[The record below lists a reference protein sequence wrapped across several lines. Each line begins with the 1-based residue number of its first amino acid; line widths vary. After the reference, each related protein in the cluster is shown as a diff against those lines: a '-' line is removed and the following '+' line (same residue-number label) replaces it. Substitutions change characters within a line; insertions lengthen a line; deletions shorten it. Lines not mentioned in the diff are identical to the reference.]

1 MPSSVLF
8 LATALSTSEAVVDR
22 FSTNA
27 ICRQHNCINPIFPGL
42 QDLEK
47 LQESTWACARREE
60 AEAAMQF
67 CAGAFRH
74 KLALLPQGNNNETES
89 VVKQDSMASEAYFYH
104 LSGMHLDPWDHRV
117 PGESPDP
124 CVQAI
129 WKMVCTTYFP
139 KAPVMCKPGEKVP
152 YLLPCDGQCRS
163 YTEACQVECCD
174 ESVQCVPE
182 KGVKYQKP
190 YGNFTGYGS
199 HPDCTSAATRSGGLF
214 SIAMLLALA
223 ATGGDSGLC
232 LGRCRSSGL
241 FLGLALAISAFSL
254 QGCDIM
260 ESHEVGRWEQRPS
273 YLMDFSV
280 SNTMLQADTGAAPTR
295 GSGKV
300 VNSCSVKGLADAQK
314 CSGHGIC
321 QSFAEGVSFCQCAP
335 GYSDPECRT
344 GRKSQRTA
352 YLLSLFTG
360 FLGVDR
366 IYLGEL
372 SVGTLKLATLGGL
385 GIWWA
390 WDIVQLGSAPIQTK
404 FHGRLAADL
413 PHHIFVL
420 SAVLWIAFVA
430 YFLFGVIGAMWHE
443 NKILHKALLK
453 VEKLHDHLAKRKLI
467 MREQDPAGGQPG
479 GGVTYHPAVAPP
491 PMQGGNLYGAME
503 SAPPEVKLSA
513 YNNPMSAYYMYEKAG
528 HQPEVKGSG
537 AFSRSAGPPFAL
549 G

>member
-1 MPSSVLF
+1 
-8 LATALSTSEAVVDR
+8 
-22 FSTNA
+22 
-27 ICRQHNCINPIFPGL
+27 
-42 QDLEK
+42 
-47 LQESTWACARREE
+47 
-60 AEAAMQF
+60 MQF

-74 KLALLPQGNNNETES
+74 KLALLLQGNNNETES

-467 MREQDPAGGQPG
+467 MREQHDPAGGQPG

-513 YNNPMSAYYMYEKAG
+513 YNNPLSAYYMYEKAG